1 MYRDQ
6 QKKIA
11 AINDFCGFGR
21 CSLAVSLP
29 IISAKG
35 LQCCPLPTAVFSNHT
50 GYDSFYFTDCT
61 SHMDPYMK
69 EWGKLE
75 LHFDGILTG
84 FLGSPEQIGFVCRFM
99 ERFKSK
105 DTITVVDPVM
115 GDDGALYAT
124 YSKELAENM
133 SRLLQYADIL
143 TPNLTEA
150 CILTGREYDPDMGA
164 EELEQLCESL
174 HAMGPGKI
182 VISGLERGEDLEN
195 FVYETGKSPVV
206 VREHKTGPC
215 RAGTGDVFASILMA
229 DAVRGVPL
237 ADSVRGASAFI
248 AKSLRRTM
256 ELKLPEPDG
265 IAFEEFLWELRK
277 GK

>member
-29 IISAKG
+29 IISAMG

-61 SHMDPYMK
+61 AHMDPYMK
-69 EWGKLE
+69 EWEKLE

-99 ERFKSK
+99 ERFKAK
-105 DTITVVDPVM
+105 DTVTVVDPVM

-133 SRLLQYADIL
+133 TRLLQYADIL

-150 CILTGREYDPDMGA
+150 CILADMEYDPHMDG
-164 EELEQLCESL
+164 EGLLKLCRIL
-174 HAMGPGKI
+174 HSMGPEKI

-195 FVYETGKSPVV
+195 FIYEAGKDPVV
-206 VREHKTGPC
+206 IREHKTGPC

-229 DAVRGVPL
+229 DAVRGVSL
-237 ADSVRGASAFI
+237 AESVRGASAFI
-248 AKSLRRTM
+248 ARALRRTM

-277 GK
+277 

>member
-11 AINDFCGFGR
+11 AINDLCGFGR

-29 IISAKG
+29 IISAMG

-50 GYDSFYFTDCT
+50 GYDSFWFTDFT
-61 SHMDPYMK
+61 SHMDAYM
-69 EWGKLE
+69 EQWERLE

-84 FLGSPEQIGFVCRFM
+84 FLGSPEQIGFVRRFM
-99 ERFKSK
+99 ERFKKK
-105 DTITVVDPVM
+105 DTLTVIDPVM
-115 GDDGALYAT
+115 GDDGELYAT
-124 YSKELAENM
+124 YSAELAENM
-133 SRLLQYADIL
+133 VQLLRYADIL

-150 CILTGREYDPDMGA
+150 CILTGTPYREDMA
-164 EELEQLCESL
+164 EAELLALCEAL
-174 HAMGPGKI
+174 HLMGPGRI

-195 FVYETGKSPVV
+195 FIYEAGKAPVI

-229 DAVRGVPL
+229 DGVRGVPL
-237 ADSVRGASAFI
+237 AESVAGASAFI
-248 AKSLRRTM
+248 AKALRRTM
-256 ELKLPEPDG
+256 ELQLPEPDG
-265 IAFEEFLWELRK
+265 IAFEEFLWELGAK
-277 GK
+277 